1 MQTTVSETDWSAAKR
16 ARVAVARRQRRV
28 IFNTDS
34 EEMTH
39 KGANTVEGF
48 LAPRLR
54 PLVGTHVGT
63 ISYAVTDG
71 DAPTYASKVQPVF
84 GEAHGNP
91 TPPHPDFYEHYV
103 ANLNALIQAGHC
115 PLRIVTEFAHDNSM
129 EAFASVRMND
139 VHDSFIPG
147 WQTTWKKQ
155 HPELLVDTQGM
166 LPSMQLYT
174 TAQDFTHEQVRQRKL
189 EIIQEICQRYDV
201 DGFELDYIRH
211 PVMFSRVMRG
221 EPATQQ
227 EVEIMTTLMR
237 RIRQLTDEAAAR
249 RARPVLLS
257 ARVPDSFELA
267 MNIGLD
273 LKTWLEQ
280 DLVDILIAGGG
291 YAPFTLPVTQFTQMA
306 HQYEVPVYPCIN
318 LSAALNVSDG
328 AYLEC
333 VRALAANWYQA
344 GADGIYLWNLGT
356 PFIAPFLA
364 KSGEDVITTRQRFY
378 ACLDEV
384 GEAETLVGKDK
395 LFCVDAS
402 VNANYT
408 FVSSQPPLPLTLRKG
423 VVQRIPLVVGDDVE
437 AASNNSLLGQLKLML
452 KLKGPVE
459 QEALLLRLN
468 GDTLSD
474 GEFLTLDAQDQE
486 SQINYPISA
495 PPLTAGQ
502 NFIEVS
508 LASVPTSPVELNS
521 IRLNVEYESDA

>member
-1 MQTTVSETDWSAAKR
+1 MQTAVSETDWSAAKR
-16 ARVAVARRQRRV
+16 ARAEAAQRRRRV
-28 IFNTDS
+28 IFNTDA

-39 KGANTVEGF
+39 EGANTVEGF
-48 LAPRLR
+48 LAPRLS
-54 PLVGTHVGT
+54 PLVGTHVGA
-63 ISYAVTDG
+63 ISYSVING
-71 DAPTYASKVQPVF
+71 DAATYASKVQPVF

-115 PLRIVTEFAHDNSM
+115 PLQIVTDFAHDNSM

-166 LPSMQLYT
+166 LPSMQVYT

-189 EIIQEICQRYDV
+189 EIIEEIRQRYDI

-211 PVMFSRVMRG
+211 PVFFSRTMRG
-221 EPATQQ
+221 LPVTKD
-227 EVEIMTTLMR
+227 EVETMTSLMR
-237 RIRQLTDEAAAR
+237 RIRQITDKAAVR
-249 RARPVLLS
+249 RRRPVLLS
-257 ARVPDSFELA
+257 ARVPDSFALA

-291 YAPFTLPVTQFTQMA
+291 YAPFTLPVADFAKAA
-306 HQYEVPVYPCIN
+306 HQYDVPVYPCVN
-318 LSAALNVSDG
+318 LAAALHVSEG

-344 GADGIYLWNLGT
+344 DADGIYLWNLGSS
-356 PFIAPFLA
+356 FIVPLLA
-364 KSGEDVITTRQRFY
+364 DSGEDLITTRRRFY

-384 GEAETLVGKDK
+384 GEAKALVGKDK

-402 VNANYT
+402 VDANYT

-423 VVQRIPLVVGDDVE
+423 GVQRTPLVVGDDVE
-437 AASNNSLLGQLKLML
+437 AASNNSLLVRLKLML

-468 GDTLSD
+468 DDTLSD
-474 GEFLTLDAQDQE
+474 GEFLTLDAEEQE

-495 PPLTAGQ
+495 PPLRAGL
-502 NFIEVS
+502 NLIEVS
-508 LASVPTSPVELNS
+508 LASVPAGPVELHS
-521 IRLNVEYESDA
+521 IILKVEYGSDA